1 MDELSMLL
9 MNGDIQGIKEYHNR
23 KVNEAFNNGVF
34 TGTETVRDS
43 IAKVLG
49 FRTGK
54 E

>member
-9 MNGDIQGIKEYHNR
+9 MNGDIQAIKEYHHR
-23 KVNEAFNNGVF
+23 KVDEAFKHGVVV
-34 TGTETVRDS
+34 GTESTRDA
-43 IAKVLG
+43 IAKVMG